1 MAFLKIF
8 GDWKGAREALNGV
21 ARHAKKVNAQI
32 KSSFSGLNSFFS
44 KVFSPLG
51 FGLGGL
57 GITTV
62 FTQIVNKLDAIGK
75 SSANMGV
82 SAEYFQKMNFAAERT
97 GTSIDQVREA
107 FAKVQALVGK
117 FMTGDKNAA
126 GIMGQLGLT
135 REDLA
140 GLNAEQTFDKV
151 NRALRGI
158 GDEQTRNAV
167 AAKLYGETFQK
178 LNNFLRDYVDLGEEA
193 QSRGLIVNDEEIK
206 AAEDLKDAITN
217 LGTALTVLASKTG
230 FISWLKGVA
239 AGIDAMD
246 GGIERAA
253 KRAGM
258 FSRKDAID
266 YAIDQAEKSGYDPTI
281 IARMRENAQSYADRK
296 SGAWNPYI
304 EKALKNVGM
313 EDIVNG
319 SETFD
324 PLNLPAYKELLD
336 SIKNKLGKTTFAED
350 VALRSTRTPE
360 ELEAVFDEISRSRQ
374 TAAAA
379 AEAAALEKQN
389 FESAL
394 LAARMNLGSLGES
407 EQKLLDQ
414 AKTAEEVY
422 GAEDKIR
429 EARKKRIAALEQ
441 ELKYQQMIMQGK
453 AREVEIEKQLRSEA
467 KARGIDVSQLD
478 AATVERIRNAAGA
491 RYDLQHPEQAAA
503 SAAASGA
510 VALSSRIAEYPTDAL
525 RRIGGYSGAFNS
537 SNPSLNYQRKSTDFL
552 DKINQR
558 VSSIEQNLQ
567 TSGTSGAT
575 FP

>member
-1 MAFLKIF
+1 MSILKIF

-51 FGLGGL
+51 FGLGVL

-167 AAKLYGETFQK
+167 AATLYGETFQK
-178 LNNFLRDYVDLGEEA
+178 LNNFLRDYVELGEEA
-193 QSRGLIVNDEEIK
+193 QSRGLIVSDETIK
-206 AAEDLKDAITN
+206 AAEDLKDAMTN
-217 LGTALTVLASKTG
+217 AGTAFTAALAKAGAIELVNELTSLLTEGVDALLYLDRIKKE
-230 FISWLKGVA
+230 KGVKERDVRSGFRRWMESAYFIGDDIAALNDKIFGPGFEAYTEKAISQHAWKINVTPELLAGIGGKEKLDEYVKALDAAKNSISDLKNSEAIYLNNSGSFAELEKRTNELLEKRAAVIRA
-239 AGIDAMD
+239 AG
-246 GGIERAA
+246 EAA
-253 KRAGM
+253 
-258 FSRKDAID
+258 AID
-266 YAIDQAEKSGYDPTI
+266 E
-281 IARMRENAQSYADRK
+281 ADEAFSK
-296 SGAWNPYI
+296 Q
-304 EKALKNVGM
+304 L
-313 EDIVNG
+313 
-319 SETFD
+319 
-324 PLNLPAYKELLD
+324 
-336 SIKNKLGKTTFAED
+336 
-350 VALRSTRTPE
+350 
-360 ELEAVFDEISRSRQ
+360 ELEAEANKKSDEYIENLKKQLRYQ
-374 TAAAA
+374 QLIYQGKEK
-379 AEAAALEKQN
+379 EAA
-389 FESAL
+389 
-394 LAARMNLGSLGES
+394 
-407 EQKLLDQ
+407 
-414 AKTAEEVY
+414 
-422 GAEDKIR
+422 
-429 EARKKRIAALEQ
+429 
-441 ELKYQQMIMQGK
+441 
-453 AREVEIEKQLRSEA
+453 IEKQLEAARA
-467 KARGIDVSQLD
+467 KAGGTLSP
-478 AATVERIRNAAGA
+478 EREAEIRRLAGQM
-491 RYDLQHPEQAAA
+491 YDLQHPEPA
-503 SAAASGA
+503 SASGA
-510 VALSSRIAEYPTDAL
+510 AALSSRIAEYPTDAL

>member
-21 ARHAKKVNAQI
+21 DRHVKKVNAQI

-167 AAKLYGETFQK
+167 AANLYGETFQK
-178 LNNFLRDYVDLGEEA
+178 LNNFLRDYVELGEEA
-193 QSRGLIVNDEEIK
+193 QSRGLIVSDETIK
-206 AAEDLKDAITN
+206 AAERLKDAMTN
-217 LGTALTVLASKTG
+217 AGTAFMAGVAKSGMVNFLDRIVQEWEAAAQYQGQLNKTG
-230 FISWLKGVA
+230 VF
-239 AGIDAMD
+239 D
-246 GGIERAA
+246 R
-253 KRAGM
+253 KRAVE
-258 FSRKDAID
+258 
-266 YAIDQAEKSGYDPTI
+266 YAIAEAEASGQYTPQQISRMKQAQTSYALRRETPMLYGAYELIDKALTDIGWKS
-281 IARMRENAQSYADRK
+281 IARLDKNNWGTTEIADIRELTKFQDELRRVTSSVSDLTAEESR
-296 SGAWNPYI
+296 YI
-304 EKALKNVGM
+304 GM
-313 EDIVNG
+313 ATSIEDI
-319 SETFD
+319 ETRRNKILQDRFD
-324 PLNLPAYKELLD
+324 K
-336 SIKNKLGKTTFAED
+336 IKATN
-350 VALRSTRTPE
+350 
-360 ELEAVFDEISRSRQ
+360 
-374 TAAAA
+374 AA
-379 AEAAALEKQN
+379 AEAALKA
-389 FESAL
+389 
-394 LAARMNLGSLGES
+394 
-407 EQKLLDQ
+407 
-414 AKTAEEVY
+414 
-422 GAEDKIR
+422 
-429 EARKKRIAALEQ
+429 EQ
-441 ELKYQQMIMQGK
+441 EAEAEANKKSEEYIENLKKQLRYQQLIYQGK
-453 AREVEIEKQLRSEA
+453 GKEAAIEKQLEAARA
-467 KARGIDVSQLD
+467 KASGTLSP
-478 AATVERIRNAAGA
+478 EREAEIRRLAGQM
-491 RYDLQHPEQAAA
+491 YDLQHPEQAAA
-503 SAAASGA
+503 SGAA
-510 VALSSRIAEYPTDAL
+510 ALSSRIAEYPTDAL

>member
-21 ARHAKKVNAQI
+21 AKHAKKVNAQI
-32 KSSFSGLNSFFS
+32 RSSFSGLNGFFS

-62 FTQIVNKLDAIGK
+62 FTSIVNKLDAIGK
-75 SSANMGV
+75 SAANMNV

-193 QSRGLIVNDEEIK
+193 QSRGLIVSDETIK
-206 AAEDLKDAITN
+206 AAERLKDAMTN
-217 LGTALTVLASKTG
+217 AGTAFMAAVAASGAVKWLDEIAQGLEAEVNMERQKTQSGVKTRDTRSSFRRWTESAWGIGG
-230 FISWLKGVA
+230 FIAAANKAVFGMGEEAYTGKSISQDAWKINVTPELL
-239 AGIDAMD
+239 AGIGGKEKLDEYVKALDAAKNSISD
-246 GGIERAA
+246 LKNSEAIYLNNSGSFAELEKRTNELLEKRAA
-253 KRAGM
+253 
-258 FSRKDAID
+258 AI
-266 YAIDQAEKSGYDPTI
+266 
-281 IARMRENAQSYADRK
+281 R
-296 SGAWNPYI
+296 
-304 EKALKNVGM
+304 
-313 EDIVNG
+313 
-319 SETFD
+319 
-324 PLNLPAYKELLD
+324 
-336 SIKNKLGKTTFAED
+336 
-350 VALRSTRTPE
+350 
-360 ELEAVFDEISRSRQ
+360 
-374 TAAAA
+374 AAAA

-394 LAARMNLGSLGES
+394 LAARMNLGSPGES

-422 GAEDKIR
+422 DAEDKIR
-429 EARKKRIAALEQ
+429 EAREKRIAALEQ

-453 AREVEIEKQLRSEA
+453 AREVEIENQLRSEA
-467 KARGIDVSQLD
+467 KARGLDVSQLD

-510 VALSSRIAEYPTDAL
+510 AELSSRIAEYPTDAL

-552 DKINQR
+552 DRINQR

-567 TSGTSGAT
+567 PSGTSGAT

>member
-21 ARHAKKVNAQI
+21 AKHAKKVNAQI

-107 FAKVQALVGK
+107 FAKVQAWVGK

-151 NRALRGI
+151 SRALRGI

-193 QSRGLIVNDEEIK
+193 QSRGLIVSDETIK
-206 AAEDLKDAITN
+206 AAERLKDAMTN
-217 LGTALTVLASKTG
+217 AGTAFMAAVAKSGMVNFLDRIVKELEAAAQYQGQLNKTG
-230 FISWLKGVA
+230 VF
-239 AGIDAMD
+239 D
-246 GGIERAA
+246 R
-253 KRAGM
+253 KRAVE
-258 FSRKDAID
+258 
-266 YAIDQAEKSGYDPTI
+266 YAIAEAEASGQYTPQQ
-281 IARMRENAQSYADRK
+281 IARMKQAQTSYALRRETPMLY
-296 SGAWNPYI
+296 GAYELI
-304 EKALKNVGM
+304 DKALTDIGWKSIARLDKNNWGTTEIADIRELTKFQDELRRVTSSVSDLTAEESRYIGLATSI
-313 EDIVNG
+313 EDI
-319 SETFD
+319 ETRRNKILQDRFD
-324 PLNLPAYKELLD
+324 K
-336 SIKNKLGKTTFAED
+336 IK
-350 VALRSTRTPE
+350 
-360 ELEAVFDEISRSRQ
+360 
-374 TAAAA
+374 AANAA
-379 AEAAALEKQN
+379 AEAALKA
-389 FESAL
+389 
-394 LAARMNLGSLGES
+394 
-407 EQKLLDQ
+407 
-414 AKTAEEVY
+414 
-422 GAEDKIR
+422 
-429 EARKKRIAALEQ
+429 EQ
-441 ELKYQQMIMQGK
+441 EAEAEAEANKKSEEYIENLKKQLRYQQLIYQGK
-453 AREVEIEKQLRSEA
+453 GKEAAIEKQLEAARA
-467 KARGIDVSQLD
+467 KAGGTLSP
-478 AATVERIRNAAGA
+478 EREAEIRRLAGQM
-491 RYDLQHPEQAAA
+491 YDLQHPEQAAA
-503 SAAASGA
+503 SGAA
-510 VALSSRIAEYPTDAL
+510 ALSSRIAEYPTDAL

-537 SNPSLNYQRKSTDFL
+537 SNPSLNYQRKSTDLL

>member
-193 QSRGLIVNDEEIK
+193 QSRGLIVSDETIK
-206 AAEDLKDAITN
+206 AAEDLKDAMTN
-217 LGTALTVLASKTG
+217 AGTAFMAALAATGAIEYIRNLAEGAEAIANMDRMKTE
-230 FISWLKGVA
+230 KGVKERDVRSWFRRLIESSYIVGPKIA
-239 AGIDAMD
+239 ELNEKHFGPGFVAYTGKSISQDAWKINVTPELLAGIGGKEKLAEYVKALDAAKNSISD
-246 GGIERAA
+246 LKNSEAIYLNNSGSFAELEKRTNELLEKRAA
-253 KRAGM
+253 
-258 FSRKDAID
+258 
-266 YAIDQAEKSGYDPTI
+266 
-281 IARMRENAQSYADRK
+281 DR
-296 SGAWNPYI
+296 G
-304 EKALKNVGM
+304 
-313 EDIVNG
+313 
-319 SETFD
+319 
-324 PLNLPAYKELLD
+324 
-336 SIKNKLGKTTFAED
+336 
-350 VALRSTRTPE
+350 
-360 ELEAVFDEISRSRQ
+360 
-374 TAAAA
+374 AA
-379 AEAAALEKQN
+379 AEAAAIDEADEVFSKQLELEAEANKKSDEYIENLKKQ
-389 FESAL
+389 L
-394 LAARMNLGSLGES
+394 R
-407 EQKLLDQ
+407 
-414 AKTAEEVY
+414 
-422 GAEDKIR
+422 
-429 EARKKRIAALEQ
+429 
-441 ELKYQQMIMQGK
+441 YQQLIYQGK
-453 AREVEIEKQLRSEA
+453 EKEAAIEKQLEAARA
-467 KARGIDVSQLD
+467 KAGGTLSP
-478 AATVERIRNAAGA
+478 EREAEIRRLAGQM
-491 RYDLQHPEQAAA
+491 YDLQHPEPA
-503 SAAASGA
+503 SASGA
-510 VALSSRIAEYPTDAL
+510 AALSSRIAEYPTDAL

>member
-51 FGLGGL
+51 FGLGSL

-97 GTSIDQVREA
+97 ETSIDQVREA
-107 FAKVQALVGK
+107 FAKVLALVGK

-167 AAKLYGETFQK
+167 AATLYGETFQK

-193 QSRGLIVNDEEIK
+193 KSRGLIVSDETIK
-206 AAEDLKDAITN
+206 AAERLKDAMTN
-217 LGTALTVLASKTG
+217 AGTAFMAGVAKSGMVNFLDRIVQEWEAAAQYQGQLNKTG
-230 FISWLKGVA
+230 VF
-239 AGIDAMD
+239 D
-246 GGIERAA
+246 R
-253 KRAGM
+253 KRAVE
-258 FSRKDAID
+258 
-266 YAIDQAEKSGYDPTI
+266 YAIAEAEASGQYTPQQISRMKQAQTSYALRRETPMLYGAYELIDKALTDIGWKS
-281 IARMRENAQSYADRK
+281 IARLDKNNWGTTEIADIRELTKFQDELRRVTSSVSDLTAEESR
-296 SGAWNPYI
+296 YI
-304 EKALKNVGM
+304 GM
-313 EDIVNG
+313 ATSIEDI
-319 SETFD
+319 ETRRNKILQDRFD
-324 PLNLPAYKELLD
+324 K
-336 SIKNKLGKTTFAED
+336 IKATN
-350 VALRSTRTPE
+350 
-360 ELEAVFDEISRSRQ
+360 
-374 TAAAA
+374 AA
-379 AEAAALEKQN
+379 AEAALKA
-389 FESAL
+389 
-394 LAARMNLGSLGES
+394 
-407 EQKLLDQ
+407 
-414 AKTAEEVY
+414 
-422 GAEDKIR
+422 
-429 EARKKRIAALEQ
+429 EQ
-441 ELKYQQMIMQGK
+441 EAEANKKSEEYIENLKKQLRYQQLIYQGK
-453 AREVEIEKQLRSEA
+453 GKEAAIEKQLEAARA
-467 KARGIDVSQLD
+467 KASGTLSP
-478 AATVERIRNAAGA
+478 EREAEIRRLAGQM
-491 RYDLQHPEQAAA
+491 YDLQHPEQAAA
-503 SAAASGA
+503 SGAA
-510 VALSSRIAEYPTDAL
+510 ALSSRIAEYPTDAL

-558 VSSIEQNLQ
+558 VSRIEQNLQ
-567 TSGTSGAT
+567 TSGKSGAT

>member
-21 ARHAKKVNAQI
+21 AKHAKKVNAQI

-75 SSANMGV
+75 SSANMNV

-193 QSRGLIVNDEEIK
+193 QSRGLIVSDETIK
-206 AAEDLKDAITN
+206 AAERLKDAMTN
-217 LGTALTVLASKTG
+217 AGTAFMAAVAASGAVKWLDEIAQGLEAEVNMERQKTQSGVKTRDTRSSFRRWIESAWGIGG
-230 FISWLKGVA
+230 FIAAANKAVFGMGEEAYTGKSISQDAWKINVTPELL
-239 AGIDAMD
+239 AGIGGKEKLDEYVKALDAAKNSISD
-246 GGIERAA
+246 LKNSEAIYLNNSGSFAELEKRTNELLEKRAA
-253 KRAGM
+253 
-258 FSRKDAID
+258 AI
-266 YAIDQAEKSGYDPTI
+266 
-281 IARMRENAQSYADRK
+281 R
-296 SGAWNPYI
+296 
-304 EKALKNVGM
+304 
-313 EDIVNG
+313 
-319 SETFD
+319 
-324 PLNLPAYKELLD
+324 
-336 SIKNKLGKTTFAED
+336 
-350 VALRSTRTPE
+350 
-360 ELEAVFDEISRSRQ
+360 
-374 TAAAA
+374 AAAA

-394 LAARMNLGSLGES
+394 LDARMNLGSLGES

-422 GAEDKIR
+422 DAEDKIR
-429 EARKKRIAALEQ
+429 EAREKRIAALEQ

-467 KARGIDVSQLD
+467 KARGLDVSQLD

-510 VALSSRIAEYPTDAL
+510 AALSSRIAEYPTDAL

>member
-51 FGLGGL
+51 FGLGSL

-97 GTSIDQVREA
+97 GTLIDQVREA

-193 QSRGLIVNDEEIK
+193 QSRGLIVSDETIK
-206 AAEDLKDAITN
+206 AAEDLKDAMTN
-217 LGTALTVLASKTG
+217 AGTAFMAAMANSGAVELIDRLANKLLEKSDVMAAISQGNELLEKNGVTQNDNRPWWRKLLFTG
-230 FISWLKGVA
+230 F
-239 AGIDAMD
+239 D
-246 GGIERAA
+246 G
-253 KRAGM
+253 
-258 FSRKDAID
+258 
-266 YAIDQAEKSGYDPTI
+266 
-281 IARMRENAQSYADRK
+281 
-296 SGAWNPYI
+296 NP
-304 EKALKNVGM
+304 
-313 EDIVNG
+313 
-319 SETFD
+319 S
-324 PLNLPAYKELLD
+324 LLD
-336 SIKNKLGKTTFAED
+336 NLFNDGDINKDLTYSASSD
-350 VALRSTRTPE
+350 AN
-360 ELEAVFDEISRSRQ
+360 
-374 TAAAA
+374 AAASRA
-379 AEAAALEKQN
+379 PATANRAPALENQIL
-389 FESAL
+389 ESAF

-422 GAEDKIR
+422 DAEDKIR
-429 EARKKRIAALEQ
+429 EAREKRIAALEQ

-503 SAAASGA
+503 SGAA
-510 VALSSRIAEYPTDAL
+510 ALSSRIAEYPTDAL

>member
-1 MAFLKIF
+1 MAFLNIF
-8 GDWKGAREALNGV
+8 GNWKGAREALNGV
-21 ARHAKKVNAQI
+21 AKHAKKVNAQI
-32 KSSFSGLNSFFS
+32 RSSFSGLNGFFS

-62 FTQIVNKLDAIGK
+62 FTSIVNKLDAIGK
-75 SSANMGV
+75 SAANMNV

-117 FMTGDKNAA
+117 FMTGNKNAA

-193 QSRGLIVNDEEIK
+193 QSRGLIVSDETIK
-206 AAEDLKDAITN
+206 AAERLKDAMTN
-217 LGTALTVLASKTG
+217 AGTAFMAAMSNSGAVELIDRLANKLLEKSDVMEAISQGDKLLTGNGISQNDKRPWWRRMLFTG
-230 FISWLKGVA
+230 FNGNPSLLDNLFNDGNINKDIEYYTAKLISQDAWKINVTPELL
-239 AGIDAMD
+239 AGIGGKEKLDEYVKALDAVKNSISNLKNSEAIYLNNS
-246 GGIERAA
+246 GSFAELEKRTNELLEKRAA
-253 KRAGM
+253 VIR
-258 FSRKDAID
+258 
-266 YAIDQAEKSGYDPTI
+266 
-281 IARMRENAQSYADRK
+281 
-296 SGAWNPYI
+296 
-304 EKALKNVGM
+304 
-313 EDIVNG
+313 
-319 SETFD
+319 
-324 PLNLPAYKELLD
+324 
-336 SIKNKLGKTTFAED
+336 
-350 VALRSTRTPE
+350 
-360 ELEAVFDEISRSRQ
+360 
-374 TAAAA
+374 AAAA
-379 AEAAALEKQN
+379 AEAAAIDEADEAFSKQLELEAEANKKSDEYIENLNKQ
-389 FESAL
+389 L
-394 LAARMNLGSLGES
+394 R
-407 EQKLLDQ
+407 
-414 AKTAEEVY
+414 
-422 GAEDKIR
+422 
-429 EARKKRIAALEQ
+429 
-441 ELKYQQMIMQGK
+441 YQQLIYQGK
-453 AREVEIEKQLRSEA
+453 EKEAAIEKQLEAARA
-467 KARGIDVSQLD
+467 KAGGTLSP
-478 AATVERIRNAAGA
+478 EREAEIRRLAGQM
-491 RYDLQHPEQAAA
+491 YDLQHPEPA
-503 SAAASGA
+503 SASGA
-510 VALSSRIAEYPTDAL
+510 AALSSRIAEYPTDAL

-567 TSGTSGAT
+567 TSGTSGSV

>member
-21 ARHAKKVNAQI
+21 AKHAKKVNAQI

-193 QSRGLIVNDEEIK
+193 QSRGLIVSDETIK
-206 AAEDLKDAITN
+206 AAEDLKDAMTN
-217 LGTALTVLASKTG
+217 AGTAFA
-230 FISWLKGVA
+230 VA
-239 AGIDAMD
+239 FANSGILEKLQEVTKEMDDA
-246 GGIERAA
+246 AA
-253 KRAGM
+253 RTA
-258 FSRKDAID
+258 AL
-266 YAIDQAEKSGYDPTI
+266 
-281 IARMRENAQSYADRK
+281 NK
-296 SGAWNPYI
+296 SGAKVQDNRPWWQ
-304 EKALKNVGM
+304 KAIGGTINRSGIGTV
-313 EDIVNG
+313 
-319 SETFD
+319 
-324 PLNLPAYKELLD
+324 LNLVG
-336 SIKNKLGKTTFAED
+336 KLKYGSD
-350 VALRSTRTPE
+350 Y
-360 ELEAVFDEISRSRQ
+360 
-374 TAAAA
+374 
-379 AEAAALEKQN
+379 
-389 FESAL
+389 
-394 LAARMNLGSLGES
+394 NLGRELTYKWFGNTETYSNNFDAYAVMESRKQLNNAIASGLGPASPNAPQETQ
-407 EQKLLDQ
+407 EKEIN
-414 AKTAEEVY
+414 KFVEER
-422 GAEDKIR
+422 I
-429 EARKKRIAALEQ
+429 KKYER
-441 ELKYQQMIMQGK
+441 ELKYQQLILQGK
-453 AREVEIEKQLRSEA
+453 AKEAALERELDQARAESERRGSPFTAEDEA
-467 KARGIDVSQLD
+467 K
-478 AATVERIRNAAGA
+478 IRASFSALYA
-491 RYDLQHPEQAAA
+491 LQHPEQAAA

-510 VALSSRIAEYPTDAL
+510 AALSSRIAEYPTDAL

>member
-1 MAFLKIF
+1 
-8 GDWKGAREALNGV
+8 
-21 ARHAKKVNAQI
+21 
-32 KSSFSGLNSFFS
+32 
-44 KVFSPLG
+44 
-51 FGLGGL
+51 
-57 GITTV
+57 
-62 FTQIVNKLDAIGK
+62 
-75 SSANMGV
+75 
-82 SAEYFQKMNFAAERT
+82 MNFAAART

-107 FAKVQALVGK
+107 FAKVLALVGK

-126 GIMGQLGLT
+126 GIMGQLWLT

-151 NRALRGI
+151 NRALHGI

-178 LNNFLRDYVDLGEEA
+178 LNNFLRDYVELGEEA
-193 QSRGLIVNDEEIK
+193 QSRGLIVSDETIK
-206 AAEDLKDAITN
+206 AAEDLKDAMTN
-217 LGTALTVLASKTG
+217 AGTAFMAAMANSGAVELIDWLANKLLEKSDVMAAISQGNELLEKNGVTQNDNRPWWRKLLFTG
-230 FISWLKGVA
+230 F
-239 AGIDAMD
+239 D
-246 GGIERAA
+246 G
-253 KRAGM
+253 
-258 FSRKDAID
+258 
-266 YAIDQAEKSGYDPTI
+266 
-281 IARMRENAQSYADRK
+281 
-296 SGAWNPYI
+296 NP
-304 EKALKNVGM
+304 
-313 EDIVNG
+313 
-319 SETFD
+319 S
-324 PLNLPAYKELLD
+324 LLD
-336 SIKNKLGKTTFAED
+336 NLFHDGDINKDLTYSASSD
-350 VALRSTRTPE
+350 AN
-360 ELEAVFDEISRSRQ
+360 
-374 TAAAA
+374 AAASRA
-379 AEAAALEKQN
+379 PATANRAPALENQIL
-389 FESAL
+389 ESAF

-422 GAEDKIR
+422 DAEDKI
-429 EARKKRIAALEQ
+429 RIAALEQ

-491 RYDLQHPEQAAA
+491 RYALQHPEQAAA
-503 SAAASGA
+503 SGAA
-510 VALSSRIAEYPTDAL
+510 ALSSRIAEYPTDAL

>member
-1 MAFLKIF
+1 MAFLKIL

-21 ARHAKKVNAQI
+21 AKHAKKVNAQI

-44 KVFSPLG
+44 NVFSPLG

-193 QSRGLIVNDEEIK
+193 QSRGLIVSDETIK
-206 AAEDLKDAITN
+206 AAEDLKDAMTN
-217 LGTALTVLASKTG
+217 AGTAFMAALAATGAIEYIRNLAEGAEAIANMDRMKTE
-230 FISWLKGVA
+230 KGVKERDVRSWFRRWIESA
-239 AGIDAMD
+239 YIVGPRIAQWNEENFGPGFVAYTGKSISQDAWKINVTPELLAGIGGKEKLDEYVKALDAAKNSISD
-246 GGIERAA
+246 LKNSEAIYLNNSGSFAELEKRTNELLEKRAA
-253 KRAGM
+253 
-258 FSRKDAID
+258 AI
-266 YAIDQAEKSGYDPTI
+266 
-281 IARMRENAQSYADRK
+281 R
-296 SGAWNPYI
+296 
-304 EKALKNVGM
+304 
-313 EDIVNG
+313 
-319 SETFD
+319 
-324 PLNLPAYKELLD
+324 
-336 SIKNKLGKTTFAED
+336 
-350 VALRSTRTPE
+350 
-360 ELEAVFDEISRSRQ
+360 
-374 TAAAA
+374 AAAA

-422 GAEDKIR
+422 DAEDKIR
-429 EARKKRIAALEQ
+429 EAREKRIAALEQ

-467 KARGIDVSQLD
+467 KARGLDVSQLD

-503 SAAASGA
+503 SGAA
-510 VALSSRIAEYPTDAL
+510 ALSSRIAEYPTDAL

>member
-1 MAFLKIF
+1 MAFLKIL

-21 ARHAKKVNAQI
+21 AKHAKKVNAQI

-193 QSRGLIVNDEEIK
+193 QSRGLIVSDETIK
-206 AAEDLKDAITN
+206 AAERLKDAMTN
-217 LGTALTVLASKTG
+217 AGTAFMAAVAASGAVKWLDEIAQGLEAEVNMERQKTQSGVKTRDTRSSFRRWIESAWGIGG
-230 FISWLKGVA
+230 FIAAANKAVFGMGEEAYTGKSISQDAWKINVTPELL
-239 AGIDAMD
+239 AGIGGKEKLDEYVKALDAAKNSISD
-246 GGIERAA
+246 LKNSEAIYLNNSGSFAELEKRTNELLEKRAA
-253 KRAGM
+253 
-258 FSRKDAID
+258 AI
-266 YAIDQAEKSGYDPTI
+266 
-281 IARMRENAQSYADRK
+281 R
-296 SGAWNPYI
+296 
-304 EKALKNVGM
+304 
-313 EDIVNG
+313 
-319 SETFD
+319 
-324 PLNLPAYKELLD
+324 
-336 SIKNKLGKTTFAED
+336 
-350 VALRSTRTPE
+350 
-360 ELEAVFDEISRSRQ
+360 
-374 TAAAA
+374 AAAA

-422 GAEDKIR
+422 DAEDKIR
-429 EARKKRIAALEQ
+429 EAREKRIAALEQ

-467 KARGIDVSQLD
+467 KARGLDVSQLD

-510 VALSSRIAEYPTDAL
+510 AALSSRIAEYPTDAL

>member
-1 MAFLKIF
+1 MAFLNIF

-21 ARHAKKVNAQI
+21 AKHAKKVNAQI
-32 KSSFSGLNSFFS
+32 KSSFSGVNSFFS

-51 FGLGGL
+51 FGLSGL

-97 GTSIDQVREA
+97 DTSIDQVREA
-107 FAKVQALVGK
+107 FAKVLALVGK

-193 QSRGLIVNDEEIK
+193 QSRGLIVSDETIK
-206 AAEDLKDAITN
+206 AASDLKDAMTN
-217 LGTALTVLASKTG
+217 AGTAFAVAFANSGILEKLQEVTTEMDDAAARTAALNKSGAKVQDNRPWWQKAIGGIINYTGLGTAGK
-230 FISWLKGVA
+230 LKYG
-239 AGIDAMD
+239 
-246 GGIERAA
+246 
-253 KRAGM
+253 
-258 FSRKDAID
+258 SD
-266 YAIDQAEKSGYDPTI
+266 Y
-281 IARMRENAQSYADRK
+281 
-296 SGAWNPYI
+296 
-304 EKALKNVGM
+304 
-313 EDIVNG
+313 
-319 SETFD
+319 
-324 PLNLPAYKELLD
+324 
-336 SIKNKLGKTTFAED
+336 
-350 VALRSTRTPE
+350 
-360 ELEAVFDEISRSRQ
+360 
-374 TAAAA
+374 
-379 AEAAALEKQN
+379 
-389 FESAL
+389 
-394 LAARMNLGSLGES
+394 NLGRELTYEWFGNTETYSNNFN
-407 EQKLLDQ
+407 
-414 AKTAEEVY
+414 AYA
-422 GAEDKIR
+422 AM
-429 EARKKRIAALEQ
+429 EARKQRNNAIASGLGPASPNAPQETQEKEINKFVEERIKKYER
-441 ELKYQQMIMQGK
+441 ELKYQQLILQGK
-453 AREVEIEKQLRSEA
+453 AKEAALERELDQARAESERRGSPFTAEDEA
-467 KARGIDVSQLD
+467 K
-478 AATVERIRNAAGA
+478 IRDSFSALYA
-491 RYDLQHPEQAAA
+491 LQHPEQAAA
-503 SAAASGA
+503 SGAA
-510 VALSSRIAEYPTDAL
+510 ALSSRIAEYPTDAL

>member
-51 FGLGGL
+51 FGLGSL

-193 QSRGLIVNDEEIK
+193 QSRGLIVSDETIK
-206 AAEDLKDAITN
+206 AAERLKDAMTN
-217 LGTALTVLASKTG
+217 AGTAFMAAVAASGAVKWLDEIAQGLEAEVNMERQKTQSGVKTRDTRSSFRRWIESAWGIGG
-230 FISWLKGVA
+230 FIAAANKAVFGMGEEAYTGKSISQDAWKINVTPELL
-239 AGIDAMD
+239 AGIGGKEKLDEYVKALDAAKNSISD
-246 GGIERAA
+246 LKNSEAIYLNNSGSFAELEKRTNELLEKRAA
-253 KRAGM
+253 
-258 FSRKDAID
+258 AI
-266 YAIDQAEKSGYDPTI
+266 
-281 IARMRENAQSYADRK
+281 R
-296 SGAWNPYI
+296 
-304 EKALKNVGM
+304 
-313 EDIVNG
+313 
-319 SETFD
+319 
-324 PLNLPAYKELLD
+324 
-336 SIKNKLGKTTFAED
+336 
-350 VALRSTRTPE
+350 
-360 ELEAVFDEISRSRQ
+360 
-374 TAAAA
+374 AAAA

-422 GAEDKIR
+422 DAEDKIR
-429 EARKKRIAALEQ
+429 EAREKRIAALEQ

-467 KARGIDVSQLD
+467 KARGLDVSQLD

-510 VALSSRIAEYPTDAL
+510 AALSSRIAEYPTDAL